1 MTVHVLVREMG
12 GGMSA
17 DDSRNARLAALY
29 DAHAGELVRFTF
41 LLTGDRELASD
52 IVHDAFIRAAAR
64 WQHLRRPDALE
75 LYLRRSISN
84 LVKNHWRRRATE
96 RDALPK
102 LAATVPVTEDT
113 GEHDRVIAAL
123 LRIPLRQRTALA
135 LRYYADLSEGE
146 AAAVLGCS
154 IDAVKAL
161 RTRGLR
167 NLAAELGEGE

>member
-1 MTVHVLVREMG
+1 MTVRVLVREMG

-29 DAHAGELVRFTF
+29 DAHAAELVRFAC
-41 LLTGDRELASD
+41 LLTGDRELARD
-52 IVHDAFIRAAAR
+52 LVHDAFIRAVAR
-64 WQHLRRPDALE
+64 WQHLRKPESLE

-84 LVKNHWRRRATE
+84 LAKNHWRRRATE
-96 RDALPK
+96 RAALPK
-102 LAATVPVTEDT
+102 LVAPDDDAEDT
-113 GEHDRVIAAL
+113 SEHDRVIAAL
-123 LRIPLRQRTALA
+123 LRLPLRQRTALA
-135 LRYYADLSEGE
+135 LRYYGDLSEGE

-167 NLAAELGEGE
+167 NLAGELGETE

>member
-29 DAHAGELVRFTF
+29 DAHAAELVRFAF

-52 IVHDAFIRAAAR
+52 LVHDAFIRAAAR
-64 WQHLRRPDALE
+64 WQHLRKPEALE

-84 LVKNHWRRRATE
+84 LAKNHWRRRATE
-96 RDALPK
+96 KEALPK
-102 LAATVPVTEDT
+102 LATPRGTGPDT
-113 GEHDRVIAAL
+113 SEHDRLIAAL

-135 LRYYADLSEGE
+135 LRYYEDLSEGE
-146 AAAVLGCS
+146 AATVLGCS

-167 NLAAELGEGE
+167 NLAVELGEDE